1 MTEPERR
8 PPRPRAFRL
17 DGEKVVSPD
26 SLGSGA
32 EAPRPFA
39 AKVLESEED
48 IFASVA
54 GDFPADPSDEEA
66 ATEKAQAKGLLGGW
80 VFSVPG
86 LFWSA
91 LSGLVSLALTL
102 WVTEL
107 VEGLFARSALLGTLG
122 LALAATLFI
131 AALILLAREIR
142 AILRQNRIARLHL
155 ALAAARAENDGQ
167 AARARL
173 AELCDLYVSRPDMAQ
188 ARARVKA
195 LSDEIIDGRDLIDLA
210 ERTLIAPLDA
220 LARREIA
227 AAAKRV
233 SLVVTVSPRAILDVI
248 FVAAQ
253 AVVLMRRIAEIYG
266 GRPGLFGFFKL
277 ARSVGAHLAI
287 TGGLA
292 IGDSLLQQL
301 VGHGLAAK
309 LSARLGE
316 GVLNGL
322 LTARVGL
329 SAMAVCR
336 PTPYCAEKAPGV
348 KDVAPF
354 LFGDKGGKAAST

>member
-1 MTEPERR
+1 MSEPEYR

-17 DGEKVVSPD
+17 DGEKVVTTD
-26 SLGSGA
+26 TQGSGP
-32 EAPRPFA
+32 EGPRPFS
-39 AKVLESEED
+39 AKVLEAEED

-54 GDFPADPSDEEA
+54 GEFPADPGAEEA
-66 ATEKAQAKGLLGGW
+66 ATETAQAKGLLGAW

-107 VEGLFARSALLGTLG
+107 VEGLFARSTLLGTLG
-122 LALAATLFI
+122 LALAATLAI

-142 AILRQNRIARLHL
+142 AIFRQNRIAQLHL
-155 ALAAARAENDGQ
+155 ALAAARAENDGK

-173 AELCDLYVSRPDMAQ
+173 VELCDLYASRPETAQ
-188 ARARVKA
+188 ARARLKA
-195 LSDEIIDGRDLIDLA
+195 LADEIIDGRDLIDLA

-220 LARREIA
+220 SARKEIA

-253 AVVLMRRIAEIYG
+253 AIALMRRIAEIYG
-266 GRPGLFGFFKL
+266 GRPGLLGFFKL

-336 PTPYCAEKAPGV
+336 PTPFCAEKPPGV

-354 LFGDKGGKAAST
+354 LFGNKGNKSASS

>member
-1 MTEPERR
+1 MSEPERR

-17 DGEKVVSPD
+17 DGEKVVAPD
-26 SLGSGA
+26 AQGA
-32 EAPRPFA
+32 APEAQRPYA
-39 AKVLESEED
+39 TKVLEAEED

-54 GDFPADPSDEEA
+54 GDFPADPETEEA
-66 ATEKAQAKGLLGGW
+66 ATEKAQAKGLLGRW
-80 VFSVPG
+80 AFSIPG

-107 VEGLFARSALLGTLG
+107 VEGLFAHSRLLGIIG

-131 AALILLAREIR
+131 AAMILLAREIR
-142 AILRQNRIARLHL
+142 AVLRQNRIAQLHQGL
-155 ALAAARAENDGQ
+155 AVARAENDGK

-173 AELCDLYVSRPDMAQ
+173 TELCELYIARPDMAQ
-188 ARARVKA
+188 ARARIKA
-195 LSDEIIDGRDLIDLA
+195 LSDEIIDGKDLIDLA

-220 LARREIA
+220 LARKEIA

-233 SLVVTVSPRAILDVI
+233 SLVVAVSPRAILDVI

-253 AVVLMRRIAEIYG
+253 AIALMRRIAEIYG

-292 IGDSLLQQL
+292 IGNSLLQQL

-336 PTPYCAEKAPGV
+336 PTPFCVEKAPGV
-348 KDVAPF
+348 KEVAPF
-354 LFGDKGGKAAST
+354 LFGDRSNKGAAA